1 MLLTDRPLIDWW
13 LEYRELLK
21 KMNKSRMTLNFV
33 TLVFWEIRVMFPQ
46 TWKTETKICMSL
58 LELS

>member
-1 MLLTDRPLIDWW
+1 MLLTDGLLIDWW
-13 LEYRELLK
+13 LEYRELLEE
-21 KMNKSRMTLNFV
+21 MNKSRMTLNFV